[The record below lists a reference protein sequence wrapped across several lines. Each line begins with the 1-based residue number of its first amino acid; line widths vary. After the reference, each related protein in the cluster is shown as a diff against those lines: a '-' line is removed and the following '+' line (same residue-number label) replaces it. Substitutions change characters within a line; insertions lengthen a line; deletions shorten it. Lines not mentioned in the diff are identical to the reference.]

1 MAYLGSVVICI
12 GLIYLGMELRGGMRG
27 GGGSLTKAVA
37 MSAAGGAIVGFA
49 VIYGFT
55 GF

>member
-1 MAYLGSVVICI
+1 MAYLGSVVIFI
-12 GLIYLGMELRGGMRG
+12 GLIYLGIEMRGGMRG

-37 MSAAGGAIVGFA
+37 MIAAGGAIVGFA